1 MKCGIKFCGG
11 CNPRYERGEAS
22 RKIQRE
28 CEGIEFSH
36 AEEDEVYDHLLVI
49 GGCPAC
55 CASYKQYTVE
65 GDVLRMW
72 DESHIETVK
81 QELSKRQEAKGE

>member
-22 RKIQRE
+22 RQIQRE
-28 CEGIEFSH
+28 LNQIEFSH
-36 AEEDEVYDHLLVI
+36 AVEGEKYDNLLVI

-55 CASYKQYTVE
+55 CASYLQYAVE
-65 GDVLRMW
+65 GRVIKMW
-72 DESHIETVK
+72 DSSHIEAVK
-81 QELSKRQEAKGE
+81 KELSDLA

>member
-22 RKIQRE
+22 RQIQRE
-28 CEGIEFSH
+28 LSQIEFAH
-36 AEEDEVYDHLLVI
+36 AVEGEKYDNLLVI

-55 CASYKQYTVE
+55 CASHEQYTAENEVIK
-65 GDVLRMW
+65 MW
-72 DESHIETVK
+72 DKDHIEPVK
-81 QELSKRQEAKGE
+81 DELLKRNESKGE